1 LRFDSGQNIRRT
13 MQEGIGSGHE
23 PGSERQGSHRHRRKR
38 RHRPR
43 HRGAA
48 GAARRAGGDLR
59 TAAGSARQA
68 KAQIEGEGGKVEAV
82 QLDVTDFPAF
92 EALIEDVAARHGRL
106 DMLVNNAMSTH
117 YAPISRLKLEH
128 WRKDFAVNAD
138 AVFVGTKAAMKV
150 MAAQGKGSIVN
161 ISSTTGIRAMA
172 NYSSYS
178 ASKAALIQFTAVA
191 AMEGARRA
199 CGSTPSCRGRSTPP
213 PRSISPTKAPELAA
227 KTAEAIPMGRGGR
240 PEELAE
246 AIVFMLSD
254 AASYITGV
262 ALPVD
267 GGKSVQLY
275 IPS

>member
-1 LRFDSGQNIRRT
+1 MTQDLSGNVAIVT
-13 MQEGIGSGHE
+13 GGSDGIGLATAALLA
-23 PGSERQGSHRHRRKR
+23 R
-38 RHRPR
+38 
-43 HRGAA
+43 RGAQVVIC
-48 GAARRAGGDLR
+48 GRRQELLD
-59 TAAGSARQA
+59 SA
-68 KAQIEGEGGKVEAV
+68 KAQIESEGGKIEAV

-117 YAPISRLKLEH
+117 YAPISRLKLDH

-150 MAAQGKGSIVN
+150 MEAQGGGSIVN
-161 ISSTTGIRAMA
+161 IASTTAIRAME
-172 NYSSYS
+172 NYAGYS
-178 ASKAALIQFTAVA
+178 ASKAALIQFSACA
-191 AMEGARRA
+191 AMEGARKGIRVNA
-199 CGSTPSCRGRSTPP
+199 IVPGQVNTAATLDFA
-213 PRSISPTKAPELAA
+213 TKAPEIAT
-227 KTAEAIPMGRGGR
+227 KTADAIPMGRGGR

-267 GGKSVQLY
+267 GGKAAQLY
-275 IPS
+275 MPS

>member
-1 LRFDSGQNIRRT
+1 MSQDLSGQVALVT
-13 MQEGIGSGHE
+13 GGSDGIGLATASLLA
-23 PGSERQGSHRHRRKR
+23 R
-38 RHRPR
+38 
-43 HRGAA
+43 RGAQVVIC
-48 GAARRAGGDLR
+48 GRRQELLD
-59 TAAGSARQA
+59 SAR
-68 KAQIEGEGGKVEAV
+68 AQIESEGGKVEAV
-82 QLDVTDFPAF
+82 QLDVTDFAAF
-92 EALIEDVAARHGRL
+92 EALIQDVATRHGRL

-117 YAPISRLKLEH
+117 YAPIRKLTLDH

-138 AVFVGTKAAMKV
+138 AVFIGTKAAMAV

-161 ISSTTGIRAMA
+161 IASTTAIRAMA

-191 AMEGARRA
+191 AMEGAPQGIRVNA
-199 CGSTPSCRGRSTPP
+199 IVPGQVNTAATLDFAK
-213 PRSISPTKAPELAA
+213 KAPEFAA
-227 KTAEAIPMGRGGR
+227 KTEGAIPMGRGGR

-267 GGKSVQLY
+267 GGKAAQLY